1 MTSAVGKSI
10 KVDTNTVKVTRGRFA
25 RICVEIDL
33 THIVVGKVWLNH
45 H

>member
-1 MTSAVGKSI
+1 MTSTVGKSI
-10 KVDTNTVKVTRGRFA
+10 KVYTNTMKVTSGRFA